1 MAVPPQVTFMTQT
14 ARVTLVGS
22 TATNIVTYHFEVVEE
37 NGENRRW
44 LCGPSLFGPRTPT
57 VVTEIHVIPARWRE
71 VAGVL
76 QKTGMDCRDGRNSK
90 RLTFSICV
98 RSMKCGKVLPGFRY
112 AAFVFLFFSAR
123 NFAHRNFVAFEIFA
137 RAAADNTRFLT

>member
-57 VVTEIHVIPARWRE
+57 FVREIHVTPARWKK
-71 VAGVL
+71 VAGIL
-76 QKTGMDCRDGRNSK
+76 QKTGMDCRDGRNTK
-90 RLTFSICV
+90 RTDPLNV
-98 RSMKCGKVLPGFRY
+98 RSVNEMREDSVQIPSGSLSLLILLGPEFRPPQ
-112 AAFVFLFFSAR
+112 LCC
-123 NFAHRNFVAFEIFA
+123 
-137 RAAADNTRFLT
+137 L